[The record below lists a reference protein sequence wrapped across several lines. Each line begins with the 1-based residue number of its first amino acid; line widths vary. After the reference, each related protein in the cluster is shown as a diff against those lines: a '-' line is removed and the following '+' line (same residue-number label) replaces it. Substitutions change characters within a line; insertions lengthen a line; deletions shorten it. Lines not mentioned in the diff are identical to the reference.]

1 MNTIHIKNFSQFK
14 EIYGLLESQ
23 DTDTRLV
30 DFFSSL
36 TRNYTT
42 ERQFYTDNL
51 QFVIEEEKRDWSS
64 TIDKVELEK
73 RTTIDAVYRLKFIS
87 DEKKYILNIK
97 FDFIIQG
104 HKEKDAPEAMSQE
117 NQERLS
123 ISLEHID
130 INKIIVK
137 SEVIDYE
144 TTNISQPIR
153 RSCEDFIIKMLENDY
168 DMLGGEIYKL
178 EQK

>member
-1 MNTIHIKNFSQFK
+1 MKPIHIKNFSQFK

-42 ERQFYTDNL
+42 ERPFYTDNL
-51 QFVIEEEKRDWSS
+51 QFIIEEEKRDWSS

-73 RTTIDAVYRLKFIS
+73 KITIEANYRLKFIS
-87 DEKKYILNIK
+87 DEKKYILSIK
-97 FDFIIQG
+97 FDFIIEG

-130 INKIIVK
+130 IKHITAK
-137 SEVIDYE
+137 SSSIDYDSSE
-144 TTNISQPIR
+144 ISQPIR
-153 RSCEDFIIKMLENDY
+153 RACEDFIIKMLENDY
-168 DMLGGEIYKL
+168 DMPGGEIYKL